1 MSRQSMAQMDADNRA
16 LAYLLRHPPAVWA
29 VKPLSYGAIAAHHVI
44 KADGSRPDRGT
55 VRKAVKAF
63 KKLKKK
69 RGRACGWR
77 KTTSEEDAT
86 ILSVFRKLR
95 PPGHGVTAP
104 DVHRG
109 LPLRL
114 RRKLSVETVRLRLAA
129 KGYHYFEKMEKNCGD
144 AAWRKRRFVFCKRY
158 ASKSPAAWAR
168 ALQAVADLSLFTY
181 YPKVM
186 RARYN
191 RLQAARTYM
200 TKEERRKPA
209 FQRPKP
215 GRFFK
220 RRDYKKAQHLK
231 VFDITLASRAHLV
244 CPVRMPFDG
253 AQWAALVRRR
263 VGPFVRK
270 HYRGEPCTV
279 LLDGEKLLHTPEAK
293 AALRA
298 FGMRA
303 LPNWPSESPDL
314 NPQENVWPWIEKR
327 LRNCGELTSFEKFKR
342 GLVKIAKR
350 YPAEGLVASTPKRLR
365 ECVDLQGGMTGH

>member
-1 MSRQSMAQMDADNRA
+1 MDANNRA

-129 KGYHYFEKMEKNCGD
+129 KGYHYFEKMESMPLHRQSPDKLQGTVCD
-144 AAWRKRRFVFCKRY
+144 SVSAVCLPVCAWR
-158 ASKSPAAWAR
+158 
-168 ALQAVADLSLFTY
+168 
-181 YPKVM
+181 
-186 RARYN
+186 
-191 RLQAARTYM
+191 
-200 TKEERRKPA
+200 
-209 FQRPKP
+209 
-215 GRFFK
+215 
-220 RRDYKKAQHLK
+220 
-231 VFDITLASRAHLV
+231 LV
-244 CPVRMPFDG
+244 C
-253 AQWAALVRRR
+253 
-263 VGPFVRK
+263 
-270 HYRGEPCTV
+270 ET
-279 LLDGEKLLHTPEAK
+279 
-293 AALRA
+293 
-298 FGMRA
+298 
-303 LPNWPSESPDL
+303 
-314 NPQENVWPWIEKR
+314 
-327 LRNCGELTSFEKFKR
+327 
-342 GLVKIAKR
+342 
-350 YPAEGLVASTPKRLR
+350 
-365 ECVDLQGGMTGH
+365 